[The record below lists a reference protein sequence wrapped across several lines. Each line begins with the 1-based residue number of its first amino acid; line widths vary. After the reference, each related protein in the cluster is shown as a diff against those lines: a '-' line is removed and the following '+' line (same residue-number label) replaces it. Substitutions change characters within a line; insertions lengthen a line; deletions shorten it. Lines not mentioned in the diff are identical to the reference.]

1 MFVRLILFRKLMEEA
16 IQEAARMS
24 VLFKMELNR
33 ERDSVHF
40 YRFFKAIIYISIN
53 GHVMPTR
60 GNL

>member
-40 YRFFKAIIYISIN
+40 YGFFL
-53 GHVMPTR
+53 R
-60 GNL
+60 Q

>member
-1 MFVRLILFRKLMEEA
+1 MEEA